1 VVPEKSIVSIPQ
13 LVASAALT
21 KKTGVVHA
29 CVCPLPL
36 YIPSFSGMELLH
48 SLLRS
53 YRARLLVG
61 VRVAVRLVCSS
72 AANEKQQPA
81 GQKKGDMPGSL
92 YATRVAANSSGCG
105 RVRWLY
111 CGWRARSQ
119 A

>member
-1 VVPEKSIVSIPQ
+1 MLVSVLSRSIYLPSLGWSCFIPC
-13 LVASAALT
+13 S
-21 KKTGVVHA
+21 
-29 CVCPLPL
+29 
-36 YIPSFSGMELLH
+36 
-48 SLLRS
+48 RS
-53 YRARLLVG
+53 YRAQLLVG
-61 VRVAVRLVCSS
+61 VCVAVRLVCSS